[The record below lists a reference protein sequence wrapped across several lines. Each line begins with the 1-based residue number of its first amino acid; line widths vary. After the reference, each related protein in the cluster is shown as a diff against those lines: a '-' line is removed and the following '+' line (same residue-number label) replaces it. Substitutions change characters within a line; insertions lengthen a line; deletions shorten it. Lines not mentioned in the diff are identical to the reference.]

1 MDALLSRLFSSEEE
15 ERRTLDRMAHLLL
28 LMAACTFVTLLF
40 ENVPYG
46 RYATSRYGFPVN
58 ARLAW
63 FVQELPAFLVPLC
76 LLVWTSAGKTSLL
89 PNRLLIAMYFCHYVH
104 RSLIYPFLI
113 RGGKPTPFAS
123 FALAVVFCIYNG
135 YMQIRYLSHYAQY
148 PADWV
153 TRPRFIA
160 GSLLWLLGWLVN
172 VHSDH
177 ILRTLRKPGETG
189 YKIPTDAAL
198 VGPMKAIRPPVIQA
212 GCLSTCREPTSW
224 ARSPSGPASLW
235 PAAAFTAQL
244 LPSLPQWSSAAGLW
258 PTTNGTWLSSRTT
271 LNTERHWSP
280 FFSKGSLEGSKRYRF
295 LSIRLG

>member
-189 YKIPTDAAL
+189 YKIPTGGMFEYVSGANFLGEIAEWAGFALAGRCIHSSAFAIFTTVVLGSRAVAHHKWYLAKFEDYPKHRKAL
-198 VGPMKAIRPPVIQA
+198 V
-212 GCLSTCREPTSW
+212 
-224 ARSPSGPASLW
+224 
-235 PAAAFTAQL
+235 
-244 LPSLPQWSSAAGLW
+244 
-258 PTTNGTWLSSRTT
+258 
-271 LNTERHWSP
+271 P
-280 FFSKGSLEGSKRYRF
+280 FLF
-295 LSIRLG
+295 